1 MNKFDEKLFDEL
13 IRISRIA
20 ERKRAHHIFNKNP
33 DDQLQSIYVAMQPG
47 TYVQPH
53 KHESPDKRE
62 IFIAFK
68 GKFLFLE
75 FDTQGE
81 IIDHL
86 ILDPKTNTFSAEID
100 SKIYHTLICLEPDSV
115 GLDLKT
121 GPFHPINDKDFADW
135 ALKEGDKECDEYIDN
150 ILNKLNIQIS

>member
-1 MNKFDEKLFDEL
+1 MDKFDAQLFDKL
-13 IRISRIA
+13 IKESRISK
-20 ERKRAHHIFNKNP
+20 RKRAHHIFKNDP

-68 GKFLFLE
+68 GRFVFLE
-75 FDTQGE
+75 FEEEGE
-81 IIDHL
+81 ITDHF
-86 ILDPKTNTFSAEID
+86 ILDPKTNTYSAEIK

-115 GLDLKT
+115 GLDMKT
-121 GPFHPINDKDFADW
+121 GPFHPINDKDFAKW
-135 ALKEGDKECDEYIDN
+135 APKENETGCEDYLNAILK
-150 ILNKLNIQIS
+150 KLDIPHS